1 MKKKTKITATV
12 NKKVNDVLEE
22 YINDTKQF
30 NKSKLIEELIKKQVE
45 KDINDNKN
53 IKI

>member
-1 MKKKTKITATV
+1 MKNRTKITATV
-12 NKKVNDVLEE
+12 DKKVNDILEE
-22 YINDTKQF
+22 YIEDTKQF
-30 NKSKLIEELIKKQVE
+30 NKSKLIEDLIKKQVE